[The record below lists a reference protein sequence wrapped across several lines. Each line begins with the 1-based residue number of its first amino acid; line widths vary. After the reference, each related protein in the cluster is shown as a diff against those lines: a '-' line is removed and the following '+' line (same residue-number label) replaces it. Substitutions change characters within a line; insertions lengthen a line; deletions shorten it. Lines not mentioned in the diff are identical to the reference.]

1 MHVPD
6 GFLNLPTSA
15 VTGAVAVA
23 GVALALR
30 GAKRELDE
38 RTAPLAGLTATFVF
52 AAQMVNFPVGA
63 GTSGH
68 LIGGTLAAILVG
80 PWTATLCLTVVTVV
94 QALLFADGGL
104 TALGT
109 NVLLLAIV
117 AVWVGWG
124 VSRLV
129 LRLLSGSPDRSHPD
143 LARPGA
149 SRPPAR
155 RAVAWAGAAGALVSV
170 PAAAL
175 VFCGLYAVGG
185 AVAVPLGLLV
195 PTMLGVHALIGLGE
209 AAITYGVL
217 AAVTASRPDL
227 VHALRSSEPVLQEV
241 SA

>member
-217 AAVTASRPDL
+217 AAVAASRPDL

>member
-23 GVALALR
+23 GIALALR

-143 LARPGA
+143 LAHPDA

-217 AAVTASRPDL
+217 AAVAASRPDL

>member
-15 VTGAVAVA
+15 VTGAAAVA

-30 GAKRELDE
+30 GARRELDE

-68 LIGGTLAAILVG
+68 LIGGALAAILVG

-117 AVWVGWG
+117 SVWVGWG
-124 VSRLV
+124 VARLV
-129 LRLLSGSPDRSHPD
+129 LRLLPD
-143 LARPGA
+143 G
-149 SRPPAR
+149 R
-155 RAVAWAGAAGALVSV
+155 RAVAWAGAAGALISV

-195 PTMLGVHALIGLGE
+195 PTMLGVHTVIGLGE
-209 AAITYGVL
+209 AAITFGVL
-217 AAVTASRPDL
+217 TAVAASRPDL
-227 VHALRSSEPVLQEV
+227 IHALRPAPEPELEEV
-241 SA
+241 PA

>member
-23 GVALALR
+23 GIALALR

-143 LARPGA
+143 LAHPDA
-149 SRPPAR
+149 SRCPAR